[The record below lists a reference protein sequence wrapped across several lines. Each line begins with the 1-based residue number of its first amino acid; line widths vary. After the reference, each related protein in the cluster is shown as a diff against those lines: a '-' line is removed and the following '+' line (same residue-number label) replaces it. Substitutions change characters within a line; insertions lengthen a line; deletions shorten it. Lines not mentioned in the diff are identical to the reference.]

1 MLIFF
6 GGSAAGLGSLPLM
19 RPDAERSSTY
29 RILIAQGY
37 NLKSWATSAWKAKA
51 TDITVSASQTSR

>member
-1 MLIFF
+1 
-6 GGSAAGLGSLPLM
+6 M

-37 NLKSWATSAWKAKA
+37 NLKSWATSAWKGKA